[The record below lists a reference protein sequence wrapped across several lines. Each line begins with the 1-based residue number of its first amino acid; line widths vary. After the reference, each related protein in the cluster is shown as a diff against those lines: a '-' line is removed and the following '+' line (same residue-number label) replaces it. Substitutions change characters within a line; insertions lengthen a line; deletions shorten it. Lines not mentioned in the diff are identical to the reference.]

1 MTEKTNASS
10 DQKKPERRKIP
21 KRVNLADLPKVFKE
35 ALGISSEI
43 KSMSDVVEKDLFIQE
58 RLQNTILGGEQEEP
72 QRWYIPRILLEKR
85 NTRIIL
91 LSRAWLKTRTIL
103 DMVNAREKKE
113 GRGILKNTRAINKIR
128 EKFSLKPR
136 SIYYENEEEKMLIE
150 AWINKQQEVVEKCLL
165 ALQDEPN
172 DKKSIRKRA
181 EVQFKFIQIQQMY
194 INTQWWNRSRY
205 YKSSQK
211 KEKDEDEYEEID
223 E

>member
-1 MTEKTNASS
+1 
-10 DQKKPERRKIP
+10 
-21 KRVNLADLPKVFKE
+21 
-35 ALGISSEI
+35 
-43 KSMSDVVEKDLFIQE
+43 
-58 RLQNTILGGEQEEP
+58 
-72 QRWYIPRILLEKR
+72 
-85 NTRIIL
+85 
-91 LSRAWLKTRTIL
+91 
-103 DMVNAREKKE
+103 MVNAREKIE

-150 AWINKQQEVVEKCLL
+150 AWIKKQQEVVEKCLL
-165 ALQDEPN
+165 ALQDEPD

-205 YKSSQK
+205 YKVSQK
-211 KEKDEDEYEEID
+211 KEKDGNEDKEID